1 MYAALQAVPDTL
13 VTVPLRDGLS
23 MAADAAMLA
32 MAAALV
38 VLAALLLT
46 MMRDMHKSMHRA
58 QKAFEKNLGPVSER
72 TVAIAD
78 NVEFITSALRTD
90 VARLNASVKALTD
103 RLHQASDRME
113 ERIEE
118 FNALMEVVQTEAEE
132 IFIDTA
138 ATVRG
143 VKEGA
148 RAAINPARRRL
159 AREDETSADADVDAD
174 EPGERPELPPHTAY
188 GRRPSDDDPEDGS
201 AASPPQAAAEAEGMD
216 EAGAGASSRQTPGRT
231 E

>member
-1 MYAALQAVPDTL
+1 MYAALQAAPDTL

-38 VLAALLLT
+38 VLAALLLS
-46 MMRDMHKSMHRA
+46 MMRDIHKSMHRA

-78 NVEFITSALRTD
+78 NVEFITGALRTD

-159 AREDETSADADVDAD
+159 AREDETPADPDR
-174 EPGERPELPPHTAY
+174 PGERPELPPRTAY

-201 AASPPQAAAEAEGMD
+201 AASAEATADAEGMD

>member
-23 MAADAAMLA
+23 MAADGAMLA

-38 VLAALLLT
+38 VLAALLLS
-46 MMRDMHKSMHRA
+46 MMRDMHKSMRRA
-58 QKAFEKNLGPVSER
+58 HKAFEKNLGPVSER

-78 NVEFITSALRTD
+78 NVEFITGALRTD

-159 AREDETSADADVDAD
+159 AREDETAADPDAD
-174 EPGERPELPPHTAY
+174 EPGERPELPPRTAY
-188 GRRPSDDDPEDGS
+188 GRRPTDDDPEGGS
-201 AASPPQAAAEAEGMD
+201 AASSEAAADAEGMD